1 MSENEA
7 FREFKQ
13 GLDRLRDADGQR
25 ALEHM
30 QRAVELEQHNPFYVS
45 YLGLALARSQR
56 KWGEAEEL
64 CDSALKMKRDQP
76 QLYLN
81 LAEVYV
87 AAGRRE
93 DAAET
98 LLRGLKYAQRDIR
111 LKLMLSKLI
120 VRRRPVL
127 PFLGRGSFLNRQ
139 LGKWRHRALE
149 YLGRT

>member
-1 MSENEA
+1 MLETEA

-13 GLDRLRDADGQR
+13 GLDRIRDADSER

-30 QRAVELEQHNPFYVS
+30 RRAVQLEEHNPFYLS
-45 YLGLALARSQR
+45 YLGLLLARTER

-64 CDSALKMKRDQP
+64 CGAAVKMKRNQP
-76 QLYLN
+76 QFYLN

-87 AAGRRE
+87 TAGRRD

-98 LLRGLKYAQRDIR
+98 LLHGLKYAQRDIR

-127 PFLGRGSFLNRQ
+127 PFLARDSFLNRQ
-139 LGKWRHRALE
+139 LGRWRHRALQ
-149 YLGRT
+149 YFGGT